1 MDRDD
6 RSKSSTL
13 TPHILARGTR
23 RNLSTPAVR
32 VVMFAPNPQRASWIE
47 SELDRPTVVRQIA
60 RTVEQIVCALI
71 EDPTPRPQVLVVDL
85 DAVTPGDLLYLHI
98 VRERGWC
105 GRIIGLGVVPPALR
119 ASLGIERVLNTPFV
133 RDSLADAIQEIGFHA
148 TTKKIPVFD
157 DNALDAATLPQISP
171 LMRPRMMRMAAEP
184 TFSARSPA
192 RVIRTPLK

>member
-1 MDRDD
+1 MDRDN
-6 RSKSSTL
+6 RTTL
-13 TPHILARGTR
+13 TPHLLARGTR
-23 RNLSTPAVR
+23 RDVSSPSVR
-32 VVMFAPNPQRASWIE
+32 VVMFAPNDQRASWIE
-47 SELDRPTVVRQIA
+47 SELNCATIVTQIA

-85 DAVTPGDLLYLHI
+85 DAVTPGDLLYLHL

-105 GRIIGLGVVPPALR
+105 GRIIGLGIVPPALR

-157 DNALDAATLPQISP
+157 DSALEAATLPQITP
-171 LMRPRMMRMAAEP
+171 LMRPRIMRMAEP
-184 TFSARSPA
+184 TFTARSPA